1 MSRREQ
7 SDRHIIWSNMNL
19 EADDWRDS
27 YKEYLEINGLDDD
40 PNDENKLYEYMVEAN
55 DDYLSDERRNLDI
68 QLSQPIIVIGD
79 LGRWNG
85 RVTGYKMIDSGNIK
99 DCLYADTDY
108 TEWYVDKYGDLRA
121 DAVHHDGTNHYL
133 YRVFKDGVTDTQIEN
148 LQDKI
153 YNGKATRADITRV
166 TKRLGDDIAGVYG
179 FPIPKQ
185 RQPNEQAR

>member
-68 QLSQPIIVIGD
+68 QFSQPIIVIGD

-121 DAVHHDGTNHYL
+121 NAVHHDGTNHYL

>member
-1 MSRREQ
+1 MSNQEQ

-40 PNDENKLYEYMVEAN
+40 PNDENKLYEYMFEAN

-68 QLSQPIIVIGD
+68 HLSQPIIVIGD

-85 RVTGYKMIDSGNIK
+85 RVTGYKMIDSGNIR

-121 DAVHHDGTNHYL
+121 NAVHHDGTNHYL

-153 YNGKATRADITRV
+153 YNGKVTRADITRV
-166 TKRLGDDIAGVYG
+166 TKRLGDEISEVYG
-179 FPIPKQ
+179 FSIPKQ
-185 RQPNEQAR
+185 RQSNEQAR